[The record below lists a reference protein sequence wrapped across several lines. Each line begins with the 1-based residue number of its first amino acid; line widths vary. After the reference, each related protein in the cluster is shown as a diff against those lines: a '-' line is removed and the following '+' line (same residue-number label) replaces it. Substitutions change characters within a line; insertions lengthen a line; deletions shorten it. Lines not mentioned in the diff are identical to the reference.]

1 MESLF
6 ILFILLLILA
16 YHRKE
21 SEGFPSILDK
31 SMNLSFRGGLALLIV
46 FHHISKVFEFPLSS
60 QGGIY
65 GETVVGLFF
74 FFSGYGLMMQ
84 YMKRGETYLNGLL
97 LNRAK
102 KLLPSFLIIAAIGVL
117 LTYATGCD
125 LLEMGGG
132 KIGYIIVPNSWY
144 VYVQFY
150 LYASFVIVGHCVK
163 NKRQMVLGLLVCTI
177 VWVVICEGIGLG
189 NWWWRSCF
197 AFNTGIVYTLIEQK
211 KELHEKIANYTI
223 PIVLICMIV
232 AIAIHS
238 IRLRMPFVILL
249 TTILPIGL
257 TIISERVKMPKN
269 WFLQLFGRVSYE
281 IYLTHG
287 LIISLINK
295 KYSDLNVGISIILVI
310 VLSIILSLF
319 ISEINRK
326 IQNININNGK

>member
-132 KIGYIIVPNSWY
+132 K
-144 VYVQFY
+144 
-150 LYASFVIVGHCVK
+150 L
-163 NKRQMVLGLLVCTI
+163 
-177 VWVVICEGIGLG
+177 
-189 NWWWRSCF
+189 
-197 AFNTGIVYTLIEQK
+197 
-211 KELHEKIANYTI
+211 
-223 PIVLICMIV
+223 
-232 AIAIHS
+232 AI
-238 IRLRMPFVILL
+238 L
-249 TTILPIGL
+249 
-257 TIISERVKMPKN
+257 
-269 WFLQLFGRVSYE
+269 
-281 IYLTHG
+281 
-287 LIISLINK
+287 
-295 KYSDLNVGISIILVI
+295 
-310 VLSIILSLF
+310 
-319 ISEINRK
+319 
-326 IQNININNGK
+326 

>member
-1 MESLF
+1 
-6 ILFILLLILA
+6 
-16 YHRKE
+16 
-21 SEGFPSILDK
+21 
-31 SMNLSFRGGLALLIV
+31 
-46 FHHISKVFEFPLSS
+46 
-60 QGGIY
+60 
-65 GETVVGLFF
+65 
-74 FFSGYGLMMQ
+74 
-84 YMKRGETYLNGLL
+84 
-97 LNRAK
+97 
-102 KLLPSFLIIAAIGVL
+102 
-117 LTYATGCD
+117 
-125 LLEMGGG
+125 
-132 KIGYIIVPNSWY
+132 
-144 VYVQFY
+144 
-150 LYASFVIVGHCVK
+150 
-163 NKRQMVLGLLVCTI
+163 
-177 VWVVICEGIGLG
+177 
-189 NWWWRSCF
+189 
-197 AFNTGIVYTLIEQK
+197 
-211 KELHEKIANYTI
+211 
-223 PIVLICMIV
+223 MIV